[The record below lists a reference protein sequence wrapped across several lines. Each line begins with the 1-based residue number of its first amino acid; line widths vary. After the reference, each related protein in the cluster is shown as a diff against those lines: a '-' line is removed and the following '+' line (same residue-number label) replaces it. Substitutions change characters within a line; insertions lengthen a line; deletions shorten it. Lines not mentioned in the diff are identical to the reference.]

1 MQSIGLDRGLEG
13 SSRTHVIGQEL
24 EGSPVAE
31 TLAVVIATSKLF
43 DSMGESDDRV
53 DREKEG
59 KDPER

>member
-1 MQSIGLDRGLEG
+1 
-13 SSRTHVIGQEL
+13 VIGQEL